1 MSRLSAGFISASF
14 VVRAPRL
21 CGAGGFTAIELL
33 VTMAVLVIVL
43 AVAAPNLMR
52 FTAANRASTLAI
64 DLTTSLAVARSEA
77 ARNGR
82 AVFLVAGSGAV
93 TGNEF
98 GGGWNL
104 YLDTDGDGSLSA
116 AEIAATPNPLRT
128 YPAVPSS
135 LRLRGS
141 GGVRQIVFGV
151 NGFLVPAA
159 TVTLEVCPV
168 DGSPIGVRI
177 EIPPNGLA
185 DVTRRITCS

>member
-1 MSRLSAGFISASF
+1 MRG
-14 VVRAPRL
+14 V
-21 CGAGGFTAIELL
+21 TAIELL
-33 VTMAVLVIVL
+33 VTLAVLVIVL
-43 AVAAPNLMR
+43 VVAGPGMVR
-52 FTAANRASTLAI
+52 FTSANRASTLAL
-64 DLTTSLAVARSEA
+64 DLTSSLAAARSEA
-77 ARNGR
+77 ARSGR
-82 AVFLVAGSGAV
+82 AVFLVAGTGAV

-98 GGGWNL
+98 GGGWSL
-104 YLDTDGDGSLSA
+104 YLDTDGNGALSA
-116 AEIAATPNPLRT
+116 AEMSAAPNPLRA

-141 GGVRQIVFGV
+141 GGARQVVIGS

>member
-1 MSRLSAGFISASF
+1 MRG
-14 VVRAPRL
+14 V
-21 CGAGGFTAIELL
+21 TAIELL
-33 VTMAVLVIVL
+33 VTLAVLVIVL
-43 AVAAPNLMR
+43 AVAGPGMVR
-52 FTAANRASTLAI
+52 FTSANRASTLAL
-64 DLTTSLAVARSEA
+64 DLTSSLAAARSEA
-77 ARNGR
+77 ARSGR
-82 AVFLVAGSGAV
+82 AVFLVAGTGAV

-98 GGGWNL
+98 GGGWSL
-104 YLDTDGDGSLSA
+104 YLDTDGNGALSA
-116 AEIAATPNPLRT
+116 AEMSAAPNPLRA

-141 GGVRQIVFGV
+141 GGARQIVIGS